1 MVGLVGGDERREAG
15 DGEVDTRERNQ
26 VRLELVQVDVQGA
39 VETKRGGDRRHD
51 LGNQAVQVD
60 EAGLRNVE
68 LVLADIEDRLVVNL
82 KKHAQADYETG
93 SANDVSESASSL
105 RLLCLAGLLLAFLAS
120 CRLLH
125 RFWSSFALAL
135 PASPWS

>member
-1 MVGLVGGDERREAG
+1 M
-15 DGEVDTRERNQ
+15 DTRERNQ

-39 VETKRGGDRRHD
+39 VETKRGGDRGHD

-82 KKHAQADYETG
+82 
-93 SANDVSESASSL
+93 
-105 RLLCLAGLLLAFLAS
+105 
-120 CRLLH
+120 
-125 RFWSSFALAL
+125 
-135 PASPWS
+135 

>member
-1 MVGLVGGDERREAG
+1 MTSGRRRDKKLSVLTVLALARIALDHLVASLEAGEGHFRDRVLLVVGLVGGDERREAG
-15 DGEVDTRERNQ
+15 DGELDTRERNE

-51 LGNQAVQVD
+51 LRNQAVQVD

-82 KKHAQADYETG
+82 
-93 SANDVSESASSL
+93 
-105 RLLCLAGLLLAFLAS
+105 
-120 CRLLH
+120 
-125 RFWSSFALAL
+125 
-135 PASPWS
+135 